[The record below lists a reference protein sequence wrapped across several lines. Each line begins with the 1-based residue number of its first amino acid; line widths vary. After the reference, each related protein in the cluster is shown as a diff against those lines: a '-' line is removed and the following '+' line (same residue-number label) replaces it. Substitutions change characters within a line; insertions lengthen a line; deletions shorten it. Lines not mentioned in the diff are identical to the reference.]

1 MFTIRHR
8 YVESRKRR
16 QAAKERERSVCCVVA
31 PLPRA
36 PTPQSFAAIVIH
48 ALTFAYP
55 PPPRISLSLS
65 LSFSLALH
73 ARVRAAQKS
82 GKGLMADISPA
93 LLRPSADDH
102 HWRTCDDRS
111 LHGSASEEA
120 MASAITSNVAARRT
134 GAGPELRPRSMRRI
148 GTSWAR
154 RTFQLSGWIE
164 KARKAR
170 TLKEG
175 RPPSSEKQDRLRECN
190 DEGTLIAF
198 HQGSD
203 DERYV

>member
-1 MFTIRHR
+1 MLCRGTAPSGAH
-8 YVESRKRR
+8 
-16 QAAKERERSVCCVVA
+16 AAVFRCHCY
-31 PLPRA
+31 PRA
-36 PTPQSFAAIVIH
+36 YIRLPAATSH
-48 ALTFAYP
+48 
-55 PPPRISLSLS
+55 LSLS